1 MKIGID
7 LGGSHVAV
15 GIITDSGKIMQKEE
29 QNIEYSEKN
38 EDIKQNIK
46 SQKNIT

>member
-15 GIITDSGKIMQKEE
+15 RLSRRG
-29 QNIEYSEKN
+29 QNYFKKRSEFFERRKRKYWRSHWKKN
-38 EDIKQNIK
+38 SNFCI
-46 SQKNIT
+46 